1 MKSNEDKNAGSCPE
15 KTGKKSRLTG
25 TLCPPP
31 LASVVLPFSSLSSA
45 EVGGFLKGSSLSWVD
60 GWFYAGLS
68 RELL

>member
-1 MKSNEDKNAGSCPE
+1 MLDHVRK

-25 TLCPPP
+25 TLYNPPP
-31 LASVVLPFSSLSSA
+31 ASLVLPFFLLSSA
-45 EVGGFLKGSSLSWVD
+45 EVEGFLKGFSLCWVD